1 MYKFTIFKGGQT
13 FQISDYGENKI
24 DRICHIQFFIRGT
37 KLELVCKK

>member
-24 DRICHIQFFIRGT
+24 DPICHIQFFIRGT